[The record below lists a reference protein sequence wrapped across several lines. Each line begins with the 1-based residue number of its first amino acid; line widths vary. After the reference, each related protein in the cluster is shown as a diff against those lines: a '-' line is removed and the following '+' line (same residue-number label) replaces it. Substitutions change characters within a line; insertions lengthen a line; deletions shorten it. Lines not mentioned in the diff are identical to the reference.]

1 MIKSNPN
8 IKGLNIFNHNYLY
21 TAYADDTTFFLND
34 QKSIRELMKTFKLF
48 SKFSGL
54 RLNILKCEVA
64 GKGSLKGVKMAVCG
78 IKCIDLTTET
88 IKILGVH
95 FSYNQKLKTQK
106 NFVKSITNMQ
116 NVLNLWRMRN
126 IMLEGKIII
135 FKTLALPKVVYL
147 TLITSFS
154 KQLSEEIQRIQK
166 ALYFFKKTT

>member
-54 RLNILKCEVA
+54 KPNILKCEVA
-64 GKGSLKGVKMAVCG
+64 GIGSLKGVKMAVCG

-95 FSYNQKLKTQK
+95 FSYNQKLKT
-106 NFVKSITNMQ
+106 
-116 NVLNLWRMRN
+116 
-126 IMLEGKIII
+126 
-135 FKTLALPKVVYL
+135 
-147 TLITSFS
+147 
-154 KQLSEEIQRIQK
+154 
-166 ALYFFKKTT
+166 KKFHEKHD